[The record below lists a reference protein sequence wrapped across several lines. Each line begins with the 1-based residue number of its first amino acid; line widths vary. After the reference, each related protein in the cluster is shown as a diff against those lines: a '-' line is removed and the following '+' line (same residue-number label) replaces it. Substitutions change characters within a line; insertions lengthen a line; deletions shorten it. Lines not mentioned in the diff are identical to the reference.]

1 MHDAPLSGHL
11 AYLRTYLK
19 VKQNYYWPTMRADIK
34 EYCATCAVCIA
45 NTPAR
50 LRAKLHPHE
59 LARAPFQV
67 IGIDFLEPIRPASPN
82 GNIYVMVMTDYFSKW
97 VEAVALP
104 NETAETTVDCLNK
117 NIVQRHG
124 PPKIIVSDR
133 GSNFTAKLFRSFC
146 KTLHIEQRLT
156 TSYNPASNG
165 ETERYNRT
173 LISMLRKE
181 LEDGSHHNW
190 EDMLGDVCF
199 AYRASIHS
207 STLEFP
213 YYLLHGRD
221 PNIAIN
227 HFLDA
232 VPESVLSC
240 SVYIGSMTER
250 QRYSFERVREES
262 AKAREHQRNQYDV
275 RAKEYN
281 YKVGDKVLLSV
292 KVVDLGDNKKFTS
305 KFRGP
310 FRIIKIFNNCTV
322 DIADNS
328 YKEQRVHVN
337 RLKPLFETML
347 WKDEPYPVIARND
360 DLIDNSVLEES
371 DRPNSETDRGE
382 NEDNQRSSESVYPP
396 ETPSF
401 DTTLPPPTF
410 DSPSQDTQRQPAIN
424 APTLLPPEANPL
436 HNQLPQDYLSNE
448 RHRQRLNLR
457 PERTLRRPNRLIEEC

>member
-45 NTPAR
+45 NTPSR

-59 LARAPFQV
+59 LATAPFQV

-207 STLEFP
+207 STLESP

-232 VPESVLSC
+232 FPESVLSS

-250 QRYSFERVREES
+250 LRYSFERVREES
-262 AKAREHQRNQYDV
+262 AR
-275 RAKEYN
+275 
-281 YKVGDKVLLSV
+281 
-292 KVVDLGDNKKFTS
+292 TS
-305 KFRGP
+305 K
-310 FRIIKIFNNCTV
+310 
-322 DIADNS
+322 
-328 YKEQRVHVN
+328 
-337 RLKPLFETML
+337 
-347 WKDEPYPVIARND
+347 EPIRCACQGIQLQSR
-360 DLIDNSVLEES
+360 
-371 DRPNSETDRGE
+371 R
-382 NEDNQRSSESVYPP
+382 Q
-396 ETPSF
+396 
-401 DTTLPPPTF
+401 
-410 DSPSQDTQRQPAIN
+410 SPI
-424 APTLLPPEANPL
+424 
-436 HNQLPQDYLSNE
+436 E
-448 RHRQRLNLR
+448 R
-457 PERTLRRPNRLIEEC
+457 

>member
-45 NTPAR
+45 NTPSR

-59 LARAPFQV
+59 LATAPFQV
-67 IGIDFLEPIRPASPN
+67 IGMDFLGPIRPASPN

-207 STLEFP
+207 STLESP

-227 HFLDA
+227 HFSRRS
-232 VPESVLSC
+232 PRISTIVLC
-240 SVYIGSMTER
+240 LHWLHDRT
-250 QRYSFERVREES
+250 
-262 AKAREHQRNQYDV
+262 
-275 RAKEYN
+275 
-281 YKVGDKVLLSV
+281 
-292 KVVDLGDNKKFTS
+292 T
-305 KFRGP
+305 
-310 FRIIKIFNNCTV
+310 KIQF
-322 DIADNS
+322 
-328 YKEQRVHVN
+328 
-337 RLKPLFETML
+337 
-347 WKDEPYPVIARND
+347 
-360 DLIDNSVLEES
+360 
-371 DRPNSETDRGE
+371 
-382 NEDNQRSSESVYPP
+382 
-396 ETPSF
+396 
-401 DTTLPPPTF
+401 
-410 DSPSQDTQRQPAIN
+410 
-424 APTLLPPEANPL
+424 
-436 HNQLPQDYLSNE
+436 
-448 RHRQRLNLR
+448 
-457 PERTLRRPNRLIEEC
+457 